1 MKSIKAYARFI
12 FMIEIFLNTFFC
24 EAQDFKLNEKLKN
37 ETVNQIALMLEEK
50 YVLPE
55 IGKKYAE
62 QLKSKLKSGEYKKI
76 TNPDLLAN
84 KIISDLN
91 EIQQDKHLE
100 IRFNPDYIQ
109 RVKNRPS
116 VSQEDQLKEEQEK
129 ILREHNRN
137 YGFRELKILPG
148 NIGYIRFD
156 EFPSERAAETIISAF
171 RFLQYTDAIMIDL
184 RFNDGGNPEI
194 VSFIAGY
201 FFTDD
206 YPTEFS
212 SFYHRILDKKITN
225 KTPLYLPGNRLTE
238 TDLFILVGPETFSAA
253 EAFAYDFKHLNRAKI
268 VGENTAGGA
277 HVANSFIV
285 NDYFIIQIPFA
296 RAISPVTNSNWESV
310 GVEPDIKCE
319 SEKALQTAYQQALG
333 KIIED
338 TNDEGYNN
346 SLGYALIRDNNL
358 EMAIYVFKKNVELH
372 PDYANGYDSLGEA
385 YMKDRQNDLAIKNYK
400 KSLEINPE
408 NDNAKKMLEKLYSH

>member
-1 MKSIKAYARFI
+1 MKTTKFYIRYL
-12 FMIEIFLNTFFC
+12 FLLCLLFYSTLTKG
-24 EAQDFKLNEKLKN
+24 QDFKLNEKLRN

-62 QLKSKLKSGEYKKI
+62 QLKSKLKSGEYNKI
-76 TNPDLLAN
+76 NKPDLLVN

-91 EIQQDKHLE
+91 EIQKDKHLD

-116 VSQEDQLKEEQEK
+116 VSEEDQITEQQDK
-129 ILREHNRN
+129 IHREHNRN

-148 NIGYIRFD
+148 NIGYLRFD
-156 EFPSERAAETIISAF
+156 EFPSERAAGTIISAF

-212 SFYHRILDKKITN
+212 SIYNRILDKKFTY
-225 KTPLYLPGNRLTE
+225 KTPLYLPGSRLTE
-238 TDLFILVGPETFSAA
+238 TDLFILVGQETFSAA
-253 EAFAYDFKHLNRAKI
+253 EAFAYDFKHLNRATI
-268 VGENTAGGA
+268 VGQNTAGGA
-277 HVANSFIV
+277 HAANTFIV

-296 RAISPVTNSNWESV
+296 RAISPVTNSNWEGV

-319 SEKALQTAYQQALG
+319 SEKAFQTAYKNVLE
-333 KIIED
+333 KIIDDKKNES
-338 TNDEGYNN
+338 YAN

-358 EMAIYVFKKNVELH
+358 KMAINVFKKNVELH
-372 PDYANGYDSLGEA
+372 PNSANAYDSLGEA
-385 YMKDRQNDLAIKNYK
+385 YMKAGQTDQAITSFK
-400 KSLEINPE
+400 KSLEINP
-408 NDNAKKMLEKLYSH
+408 NYDHAKRMLEQLKNN